1 MLRARRDV
9 PVRRRRGDLAAAAFL
24 VLVLIVVAVVYGTQS
39 PAAETESVPAT
50 APGTAPTA
58 AVAVPP
64 GFTEAWRAPSGAAPV
79 PVVAGPGVVTADGS
93 TVVGRDAT
101 TGAERWRYSRD
112 RPLCTV
118 AEGFGRALALYQ
130 DGSGEWCS
138 ELSALDADL
147 GTRGPAANLDVRPG
161 ARLLASGS
169 VVAASSR
176 DYLETMRSDLVT
188 TAQYGAVVAPA
199 QPGRQPRPGCSY
211 TSLALGSGRLG
222 VIENCA
228 ADAGDRLT
236 VLRPD
241 GSGDAD
247 TPNVEFSTQLS
258 ARGVHLLAVSVDREA
273 VLLPGPPELQILD
286 RSGNQVGL
294 IGLDVP
300 ESEIAPPADGIG
312 ATAHDTA
319 RTYWWSGS
327 RTIALDRSG
336 LAPVWTL
343 RGTLGP
349 GTAYAGGWL
358 VPVEAG
364 IAVVDPL
371 RGAVERTIPVDRGGY
386 TGKVLLAAQGG
397 MLYEQ
402 RGGELVA
409 LRPA

>member
-1 MLRARRDV
+1 
-9 PVRRRRGDLAAAAFL
+9 
-24 VLVLIVVAVVYGTQS
+24 VYGTHS
-39 PAAETESVPAT
+39 PAAETESDPAATPGTPPAAAT
-50 APGTAPTA
+50 AVPG
-58 AVAVPP
+58 
-64 GFTEAWRAPSGAAPV
+64 GFAEAWRAPSRAAPL
-79 PVVAGPGVVTADGS
+79 PVVAGPGVVTADGG

-101 TGAERWRYSRD
+101 TGVERWRYSRD

-118 AEGFGRALALYQ
+118 AEGFGRVLALYQ
-130 DGSGEWCS
+130 DGSGAWCS

-147 GTRGPAANLDVRPG
+147 GTRGPASNLDVRAG
-161 ARLLASGS
+161 ARLLASGT
-169 VVAASSR
+169 VVSASSR

-188 TAQYGAVVAPA
+188 TAQYGDVVAPA
-199 QPGRQPRPGCSY
+199 QPGRQPRPGCTY
-211 TSLALGSGRLG
+211 TSLTLGTSRLG

-228 ADAGDRLT
+228 HDVGDRLT
-236 VLRPD
+236 VLRPN
-241 GSGDAD
+241 GAGDAD

-258 ARGVHLLAVSVDREA
+258 ARGVQLLAVSSDREA

-286 RSGNQVGL
+286 RSGNQVAL

-300 ESEIAPPADGIG
+300 ESEIAPPADGIS
-312 ATAHDTA
+312 ATATDTA

-327 RTIALDRSG
+327 RTIALDRTG

-343 RGTLGP
+343 RDTLGP
-349 GTAYAGGWL
+349 GTAYASSWL
-358 VPVEAG
+358 IPVAAG

-371 RGAVERTIPVDRGGY
+371 RGTVERTIPVDRGGY
-386 TGKVLLAAQGG
+386 TGKILLAAQGD

>member
-1 MLRARRDV
+1 M
-9 PVRRRRGDLAAAAFL
+9 AAAFL
-24 VLVLIVVAVVYGTQS
+24 VLALVAVAVVYGVRS

-50 APGTAPTA
+50 SPGTAPAPA
-58 AVAVPP
+58 AAAPAA
-64 GFTEAWRAPSGAAPV
+64 FAEAWRAPSGAAPV
-79 PVVAGPGVVTADGS
+79 PVVAGPGVVTADGR
-93 TVVGRDAT
+93 TVVGRDAI

-138 ELSALDADL
+138 ELTALDPDL
-147 GTRGPAANLDVRPG
+147 GTRGPTANLDVRPG
-161 ARLLASGS
+161 ARLLAAGG
-169 VVAASSR
+169 VVAAAGDR
-176 DYLETMRSDLVT
+176 YLETMRSDLVT
-188 TAQYGAVVAPA
+188 TAQYGDVVAPA

-211 TSLALGSGRLG
+211 TSLALGGGRLG

-228 ADAGDRLT
+228 PDTGDRLT

-247 TPNVEFSTQLS
+247 TPNVELSTQLS
-258 ARGVHLLAVSVDREA
+258 ARGVQLLAVSADREA

-300 ESEIAPPADGIG
+300 ESEVAPPADRVG
-312 ATAHDTA
+312 ATAADGA

-327 RTIALDRSG
+327 RTIALDRTG

-343 RGTLGP
+343 GGTLGP
-349 GTAYAGGWL
+349 GTAYAGGWV

-371 RGAVERTIPVDRGGY
+371 RGTVERTIPVDRGGY

-402 RGGELVA
+402 RGAELVA
-409 LRPA
+409 LRPM